1 VKKLSEYPVGVG
13 RKIVEVID
21 FEDAEAEK
29 LELVK
34 RHMGLK
40 QNKEA
45 IKALI
50 SEKCDNIKHIEE
62 EQRRKKIA
70 EAKAMEYLEKGE
82 YECPM

>member
-1 VKKLSEYPVGVG
+1 MEKLDEFSANYSG
-13 RKIVEVID
+13 KIVEVIS
-21 FEDAEAEK
+21 FEGVEAER

-34 RHMGLK
+34 KHMGLR

-50 SEKCDNIKHIEE
+50 SEKCDNIKRIEE
-62 EQRRKKIA
+62 EQNRQKIA

-82 YECPM
+82 YACPM